1 MCANSAMRKRLEG
14 GMRRCPKDLGC
25 VVQDLYQPPGFRR
38 HRPWHL
44 QRPKSLAGP
53 FKQSNLRSRAT
64 APRSRSRAQ
73 VSAITWPM
81 QLECSDCIGTDVVC
95 AVNICGSCLR
105 HTRHLQHCTCH
116 ETTLL
121 SCHQLL
127 AAQLRL
133 SLGHAHVHWRGAST
147 LISILNPKQHL
158 QSVSAR
164 HVSAKH
170 GCVGNI
176 R

>member
-1 MCANSAMRKRLEG
+1 MSACHGLCLAQNLSSCAREQGCRQLHAAAIGGGHAVVPEG
-14 GMRRCPKDLGC
+14 
-25 VVQDLYQPPGFRR
+25 
-38 HRPWHL
+38 PWL
-44 QRPKSLAGP
+44 CRAKPVP
-53 FKQSNLRSRAT
+53 RSRAT

-81 QLECSDCIGTDVVC
+81 QLECSDCIGTDVVR
-95 AVNICGSCLR
+95 AVNICGSRLR